1 MDELFDFEDTI
12 EIEKFEDWKKNSF
25 QKFDYRIA
33 IPTYKR
39 HETLK
44 NKTLKIL
51 KDKGIDFN
59 LIDVFVADETEK
71 ELYEKTLEPETYS
84 KIIVGQKGM
93 RAIRNFIQDYYP
105 EGQMVVNLDDDVE
118 KIQIMK
124 DEKTL
129 LDFDDLDNFF
139 NYAFYVCQKNN
150 IHYWG
155 VYGVNNPYFMD
166 NSIALGL
173 RYLEGSFWGNIN
185 THDKSTYVTLDD
197 KEDFER
203 SLRAYVFDGNVARFD
218 FISFESKFWTEPG
231 GMQFDGERTPERV
244 ENSGRKLLELFPQL
258 CKENTCRKKHF
269 EIKLVEQRP
278 EYKAGSK
285 KRITWSE

>member
-1 MDELFDFEDTI
+1 MDELFDMDDTP
-12 EIEKFEDWKKNSF
+12 EIEKFEEWKKNPK
-25 QKFDYRIA
+25 KFEYRIA

-44 NKTLKIL
+44 KKTLALL
-51 KDKGIDFN
+51 KKSGIAPEI
-59 LIDVFVADETEK
+59 IDVFVADDSEK
-71 ELYEKTLEPETYS
+71 ELYEKTFEPGSYS

-105 EGQMVVNLDDDVE
+105 EGQRVVNLDDDVE

-124 DEKTL
+124 DEKII
-129 LDFDDLDNFF
+129 LDFLDLDNFF
-139 NYAFYVCQKNN
+139 NYAFDVCEKLN

-185 THDKSTYVTLDD
+185 VHDKSTYVTLDD

-231 GMQFDGERTPERV
+231 GMQFDGERTSERV
-244 ENSGRKLLELFPQL
+244 ENSGRKLLEIFPHL

-278 EYKAGSK
+278 EYKADSK
-285 KRITWSE
+285 KRISWS

>member
-1 MDELFDFEDTI
+1 MDELFDFEDTP
-12 EIEKFEDWKKNSF
+12 EIEQFEDWKKNPK
-25 QKFDYRIA
+25 KFEYRIA

-44 NKTLKIL
+44 KKTLNLL
-51 KDKGIDFN
+51 KNSGIDPD
-59 LIDVFVADETEK
+59 LIDVFVADNSEK
-71 ELYEKTLEPETYS
+71 ELYEKTLEPGTYS

-93 RAIRNFIQDYYP
+93 RAIRNFIQNYYP
-105 EGQMVVNLDDDVE
+105 EGQRVVNLDDDVE

-124 DEKTL
+124 DEKTI
-129 LDFDDLDNFF
+129 LDFSDLDDFF
-139 NYAFYVCQKNN
+139 NYAFDVCEKLKV
-150 IHYWG
+150 HYWG

-166 NSIALGL
+166 KSIALGL

-185 THDKSTYVTLDD
+185 VHDKSTYVTLDD

-203 SLRAYVFDGNVARFD
+203 SLRAYVFDGSVARFD

-244 ENSGRKLLELFPQL
+244 ENSGRKLLEIFPQL

-269 EIKLVEQRP
+269 EIKLVEQRQ
-278 EYKAGSK
+278 EYKADSK
-285 KRITWSE
+285 KRISWS

>member
-1 MDELFDFEDTI
+1 MDELFDMDDTP
-12 EIEKFEDWKKNSF
+12 EIEKFEDWKKNPE
-25 QKFDYRIA
+25 KFEYIIA
-33 IPTYKR
+33 ITTSKR

-44 NKTLKIL
+44 KKTLALL
-51 KDKGIDFN
+51 KKSGIAPEI
-59 LIDVFVADETEK
+59 IDVFVADDSEK
-71 ELYEKTLEPETYS
+71 ELYEKTLDPGTYY

-93 RAIRNFIQDYYP
+93 RAIRNFIQDYYS
-105 EGQMVVNLDDDVE
+105 EGQKIVNLDDDVE

-124 DEKTL
+124 DEKTI
-129 LDFDDLDNFF
+129 LDFLDLDNFF
-139 NYAFYVCQKNN
+139 NYAFYVCEKLN

-185 THDKSTYVTLDD
+185 VHDKSTYVTLDD

-244 ENSGRKLLELFPQL
+244 ESSGRKLLELFPQL

-269 EIKLVEQRP
+269 EIKLVEQRL
-278 EYKAGSK
+278 EYKADSK
-285 KRITWSE
+285 KRITWS